1 MEGPYQTQ
9 EIIDA
14 KLHGQVEREGCGW
27 MPSVAGVVGEISGTQ
42 VENVGVSYSRL
53 RDGWWRTARQ
63 AMSGTCEGDGTSIR
77 TAPGASV

>member
-1 MEGPYQTQ
+1 MSRGVEGPYQTQ

-42 VENVGVSYSRL
+42 VENVGV
-53 RDGWWRTARQ
+53 
-63 AMSGTCEGDGTSIR
+63 
-77 TAPGASV
+77 